1 MTNLEIIKKIN
12 ELRKIRNA
20 VILAHNYVNAEVQ
33 DIADFVGDS
42 LELSIKAAATK
53 APVIVFCGVSF
64 MAETAKLLAPE
75 STVLLPEVSAGCPM
89 ADMASADAVKKL
101 RAEHPDAV
109 FVAYVNT
116 TAAVKAEVD
125 ICCTSANAEK
135 IVSNIPADKEIV
147 FLPDQNL
154 GSNVAKNLNRK
165 LILFPGYCPT
175 HHRMEVSQLEAAR
188 AQYPDSPIIV
198 HPECPVEITAK
209 ADAALSTGGM
219 LKYVQESPAKS
230 FIIGTEIGIIHRLR
244 KENPTKE
251 FYALAPAPRCPNMKK
266 ISLESIL
273 ASLENMQHPVELPQ
287 ELIERAKAPIER
299 MLAVK

>member
-1 MTNLEIIKKIN
+1 MTDSDIIQKIN
-12 ELRKIRNA
+12 ELRKIRKA
-20 VILAHNYVNAEVQ
+20 VILAHNYVAAEVQ

-42 LELSIKAAATK
+42 LELSIKAAATE

-64 MAETAKLLAPE
+64 MAETAKLLAPQ

-89 ADMASADAVKKL
+89 ADMASADAVRQL
-101 RAEHPDAV
+101 RKAHPEAV

-135 IVSNIPADKEIV
+135 IVSSIPTDKEIV

-154 GSNVAKNLNRK
+154 GANVAKNLQREI
-165 LILFPGYCPT
+165 ILYPGYCPT
-175 HHRMEVSQLEAAR
+175 HHRIEPAQLDAVR
-188 AQYPDSPIIV
+188 SQYPDAPIVV
-198 HPECPVEITAK
+198 HPECPVAVTSR

-219 LKYVQESPAKS
+219 LKYVRESNAKR
-230 FIIGTEIGIIHRLR
+230 FVIGTESGIIHRLR
-244 KENPTKE
+244 KENPDKE
-251 FYALAPAPRCPNMKK
+251 FIALTPEPRCLNMKK

-273 ASLENMQHPVELPQ
+273 RSLENMSTPVELPSA
-287 ELIERAKAPIER
+287 LIERARLPIDR